1 MLGLGFGT
9 ARIEA
14 AVWDEAVPGPTDA
27 ASPSWKDEDREGHY
41 ISVLGRTSLRD
52 GKALCETCKFGP
64 FSHDGE
70 DWGPLPE
77 HMMRQASC

>member
-1 MLGLGFGT
+1 MLDSESVWKWFLMDSVQ
-9 ARIEA
+9 A

-52 GKALCETCKFGP
+52 VRF
-64 FSHDGE
+64 
-70 DWGPLPE
+70 PLLRPIFFLFFVLLI
-77 HMMRQASC
+77 